1 MLRNATR
8 RSLLII
14 DEFGKGTDSND
25 GAGLFCGLIE
35 FLLGLGRNTVSS
47 FTELADL
54 LMLTSLAPYSLA
66 SQSLLTSKVCIS
78 LINRD
83 MKLTPLVSHQS
94 CFRKRS
100 LVTLTTHSPRSYGSA
115 YS

>member
-47 FTELADL
+47 FRDLA
-54 LMLTSLAPYSLA
+54 
-66 SQSLLTSKVCIS
+66 
-78 LINRD
+78 
-83 MKLTPLVSHQS
+83 
-94 CFRKRS
+94 
-100 LVTLTTHSPRSYGSA
+100 G
-115 YS
+115 